1 MLDHT
6 ILQFVLIFA
15 GAALFSTLFLF
26 LKQPI
31 ILAYI
36 VLGIFVGPKGLG
48 LISDAEQINS
58 SRISASSCCYF

>member
-1 MLDHT
+1 MLDH
-6 ILQFVLIFA
+6 ILFQFVLIFA
-15 GAALFSTLFLF
+15 GAALFATLFLY

-48 LISDAEQINS
+48 
-58 SRISASSCCYF
+58 

>member
-1 MLDHT
+1 MLDHI

-15 GAALFSTLFLF
+15 GAALFGTLFLY

-36 VLGIFVGPKGLG
+36 VLGIVVGPKGLG
-48 LISDAEQINS
+48 LIVV
-58 SRISASSCCYF
+58 F